1 MDTNYKDL
9 RLKEYNEFI
18 SVVERLGF
26 MTLSNNC
33 IGFPNLENMT
43 EENQWHTDL
52 PSDPWRWRVNIE
64 KDKKAAYGKLFDKKP
79 GYISLEWYPKFF
91 AARRKRRS
99 FMDMYED
106 GLMSIY
112 AKQIYELFNEDSILA
127 VHEIKAMA
135 GFTKELNSKY
145 ESAMIELQMGMFITV
160 NGTKQKIS
168 AKGEPY
174 GWPSTAYSKVETWA
188 KEIVIL
194 SDNIN
199 PEDAKKEILLRIEE
213 IVPDAQPKKVNQFL
227 GI

>member
-1 MDTNYKDL
+1 MDTKYKDL

-43 EENQWHTDL
+43 EEDQWHTEL
-52 PSDPWRWRVNIE
+52 PFDPWRWRVNIE

-145 ESAMIELQMGMFITV
+145 ESAMIELSGNLHRPRRWF
-160 NGTKQKIS
+160 
-168 AKGEPY
+168 
-174 GWPSTAYSKVETWA
+174 
-188 KEIVIL
+188 
-194 SDNIN
+194 
-199 PEDAKKEILLRIEE
+199 
-213 IVPDAQPKKVNQFL
+213 
-227 GI
+227 